1 MLGKSWYQAEKRIK
15 LTLKSLKGVALV
27 TGKKVD
33 DKYPGT
39 TTTDSVEEETLPPI
53 VDMSTRETT

>member
-1 MLGKSWYQAEKRIK
+1 MLGKSWHQAEKNQVN
-15 LTLKSLKGVALV
+15 LEKSERCSVGNCE
-27 TGKKVD
+27 KVD